1 MSGQG
6 LILKAGQLNASCI
19 GFNKPRINP
28 SGGKNIG
35 VLNAKVNQ
43 PMRLE
48 MPLVLTWGA
57 NEWVDE
63 QSGKRSYD
71 MALQFGDPDYASPD
85 EKQCLENVKMFERTI
100 KQKAVENCKEWF
112 NKAKMS
118 EEVVD
123 ALFTPMLR
131 YPKDKETGEPDLSR
145 SPTMKVKFNYWDEVF
160 KCEVY
165 DMRGGCLFPNPESDV
180 SPISLIAK
188 GCHVKTIIQCGG
200 VWFAAGKFGVTW
212 KLVQAMVKPK
222 ATLEGR
228 CHITLSADET
238 QRLESSR
245 NDDADDGANA
255 ATSTAVVDSDNED
268 DAPDAVQATTGDEAG
283 ASDVAD
289 ATGDEAGGGDDGDED
304 TQSAP
309 AKKRT
314 VRKKKGSD

>member
-1 MSGQG
+1 MSGHG
-6 LILKAGQLNASCI
+6 LILKAGDLNASCI

-71 MALQFGDPDYASPD
+71 MALQFGDPEYASDD

-145 SPTMKVKFNYWDEVF
+145 SPTMKIKFNYWDEVF

-165 DMRGGCLFPNPESDV
+165 DMRGECLFPNPESD
-180 SPISLIAK
+180 STPISLIAK
-188 GCHVKTIIQCGG
+188 GCHVKTIVQCGG

-222 ATLEGR
+222 ATLEGK
-228 CHITLSADET
+228 CHITLSPAET
-238 QRLESSR
+238 QRLETSQSGG
-245 NDDADDGANA
+245 DDDGGNVA
-255 ATSTAVVDSDNED
+255 STTVVDSDNED
-268 DAPDAVQATTGDEAG
+268 DAQDAPDAPT
-283 ASDVAD
+283 ASDVTEP
-289 ATGDEAGGGDDGDED
+289 ATSDESGVAAGDLGC
-304 TQSAP
+304 QNCC
-309 AKKRT
+309 
-314 VRKKKGSD
+314 

>member
-1 MSGQG
+1 MSANG
-6 LILKAGQLNASCI
+6 LILKASKMTPSHI

-35 VLNAKVNQ
+35 ILNTNCNQ

-57 NEWVDE
+57 NEWVDDT
-63 QSGKRSYD
+63 SGKRSYD
-71 MALQFGDPDYASPD
+71 MSLQFSDPAYASAD
-85 EKQCLENVKMFERTI
+85 ERSSLENIKMFEDTI
-100 KQKAVENCKEWF
+100 KKKAIECSKEWF
-112 NKAKMS
+112 NKPKMS

-131 YPKDKETGEPDLSR
+131 YPKDKETGEPDLTR
-145 SPTMKVKFNYWDEVF
+145 SPTLKIKLTYWEDNF

-165 DMRGGCLFPNPESDV
+165 DMRGESLFPNPEMDST
-180 SPISLIAK
+180 PLTLIAK

-200 VWFAAGKFGVTW
+200 VWFANGKFGVTW
-212 KLVQAMVKPK
+212 KLIQAMVKPK

-228 CHITLSADET
+228 CHITLNDDET
-238 QRLESSR
+238 QKLETSK
-245 NDDADDGANA
+245 DDEETGNGS
-255 ATSTAVVDSDNED
+255 STAVVDSDNED
-268 DAPDAVQATTGDEAG
+268 DAPSGPVAESGDSDSVAATSG
-283 ASDVAD
+283 A
-289 ATGDEAGGGDDGDED
+289 DGDGDAGDADGDGDAD

-314 VRKKKGSD
+314 VRKKKADN